1 MVDALSEIPR
11 VPLGKEDSAPTI
23 SVKSLDARLLG
34 VRNSTALSRSSLE
47 EVIRL
52 SSEGSK
58 QEVMEDVML
67 L

>member
-1 MVDALSEIPR
+1 MVDALSVIPR
-11 VPLGKEDSAPTI
+11 VLLGKEDSAPTI